1 MFKKAIRK
9 YSTYYI
15 YQKICFYRYKKR
27 ILKENKL
34 ISEINLNVYN
44 NELQLKNF
52 NKNYEEIERSIK
64 RKYNYL
70 NYLKEQKNTYLK
82 LNLSLEEQKLNYDK
96 NVNEIYLKNL
106 NDIETF
112 SEVMKENKKLLN
124 ELELKELESKTN
136 FPLIFH
142 KKNKFSEK
150 LKKEI

>member
-1 MFKKAIRK
+1 MYK
-9 YSTYYI
+9 
-15 YQKICFYRYKKR
+15 QK
-27 ILKENKL
+27 
-34 ISEINLNVYN
+34 V
-44 NELQLKNF
+44 
-52 NKNYEEIERSIK
+52 
-64 RKYNYL
+64 
-70 NYLKEQKNTYLK
+70 
-82 LNLSLEEQKLNYDK
+82 NYDK